1 MKDSFQFITD
11 HYGKLTKNEKCVADY
26 MISDFE
32 SAIHMTVSEL
42 SKKCGVGHA
51 TPVRLAKHM
60 GFDGYAAFRLYLA
73 KCAPKREDDFLDM
86 DKDSLRGDSPA
97 KKLLKAEMESIRL
110 TMEEIDYEALKT
122 ISKKIHLADSVL
134 FFGSGTSYLAATDA
148 AYKFMRVGKSVF
160 YTDSAEQAAVLS
172 SAFSKN
178 SLVMI
183 ISHSGEHSGACSVLA
198 LAKEL
203 GISSCVFTAFPDSTA
218 ASFADVTVKTQTRES
233 PLHKI
238 AFTSRISQLAAVDAL
253 FMTYYSTYHDS
264 ASKKLTLAVSNVE
277 LLKKHKKA

>member
-11 HYGKLTKNEKCVADY
+11 HYSKLTKSEKCVADY
-26 MISDFE
+26 MMSDFE
-32 SAIHMTVSEL
+32 NAINMTVSEL

-73 KCAPKREDDFLDM
+73 KYAPKCEDDFLDM
-86 DKDSLRGDSPA
+86 DKDSLQGDSSVE
-97 KKLLKAEMESIRL
+97 KLLKAEMETIRL
-110 TMEEIDYEALKT
+110 TMEEIDYKALKA
-122 ISKKIHLADSVL
+122 ISTKIHLADRVL
-134 FFGSGTSYLAATDA
+134 FFGSGTSYLAAADA
-148 AYKFMRVGKSVF
+148 AYKFMRVGKTVF
-160 YTDSAEQAAVLS
+160 YTDSAEQAAVLLS
-172 SAFSKN
+172 SFSDH
-178 SLVMI
+178 SFIMI

-203 GISSCVFTAFPDSTA
+203 GIASCVFTAFPDSTA
-218 ASFADVTVKTQTRES
+218 ASFADMTVKTQTRES

-238 AFTSRISQLAAVDAL
+238 AFTSRTSQLAAVDAL

-264 ASKKLTLAVSNVE
+264 ASKQLTQAVSNVE
-277 LLKKHKKA
+277 LLKKHKK